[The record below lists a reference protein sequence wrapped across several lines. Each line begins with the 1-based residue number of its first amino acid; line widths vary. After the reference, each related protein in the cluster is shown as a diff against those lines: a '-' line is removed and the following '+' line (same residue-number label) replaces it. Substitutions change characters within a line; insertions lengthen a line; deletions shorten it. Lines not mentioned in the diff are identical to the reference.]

1 MPASSKDQ
9 QAWPASIFG
18 FVTGVFN
25 SLSAEKSPQ
34 TNSNEV
40 VNAVVT
46 IQKYWRGFIVR
57 KLIIEQYGFKF
68 SGFKGPVSN

>member
-34 TNSNEV
+34 TNSNKV

-46 IQKYWRGFIVR
+46 IHSRPTVKFT
-57 KLIIEQYGFKF
+57 KNSKFK
-68 SGFKGPVSN
+68 STGEVSLSAN